1 MFQKVDLK
9 QRLISALQY
18 ILRHESSLLPED
30 KLELELS
37 IKKVLKASFRDS
49 VANYKKLSQIVTLIL
64 QDIPVTIENRRPL
77 VDLLYDS
84 IQAQM
89 IAEIPG
95 FPALKRHEF
104 EKLCDKAYREIETD
118 RDKQPNIPHN
128 PSR

>member
-1 MFQKVDLK
+1 MFQKTDLK
-9 QRLISALQY
+9 QRLIAALHY
-18 ILRHESSLLPED
+18 ILRHERTLLPED

-37 IKKVLKASFRDS
+37 IKKVVNASFRDS

-64 QDIPVTIENRRPL
+64 HDIPVSIENRRPL
-77 VDLLYDS
+77 VELLYDS

-89 IAEIPG
+89 IAEIPR
-95 FPALKRHEF
+95 FPALKRDEF
-104 EKLCDKAYREIETD
+104 EKLCDEAYQEMETD